1 MENPDWQSY
10 DEKLSL
16 KKTKLHLNSMDH
28 FDTLVKSKLKK
39 FATNLVLFKREL
51 FFIGLPPG
59 VNITQ
64 I

>member
-10 DEKLSL
+10 NKNLAL

-39 FATNLVLFKREL
+39 FATN
-51 FFIGLPPG
+51 
-59 VNITQ
+59 
-64 I
+64 